1 MSKYRSTWHL
11 LPEQTYAFDYGFT
24 LSMPSYKVTGDGDS
38 FKEYEGTIKA
48 TGKDAKEAKEKAEKE
63 LQKRID
69 AAEKSTKGSL
79 EDPFNSILDQGRAVS
94 EGLEEFTLVHTVR
107 YLDPKNG
114 KRFAAPYKTKEKA
127 QEKMAQLKRDG
138 VKEIEITKDI
148 LRGKFKED
156 LDENLRYSV
165 KFSMKKGGEIKNAFY
180 NDKEAAEKFKN
191 DIIKKGGKAI
201 MTTEADL
208 TKGQIKK
215 VHKMADKLPKDDFKD
230 RYGKDGDSVRYAT
243 ATNMVK
249 KKEGITEAMNP
260 AQIKKLRD
268 SWAQIKLMSPE
279 KVKSLKNFL
288 DKYSTD
294 TLMQLAQANINF
306 VSNMARSVASRRKVG
321 DMKHA
326 GSMKEDTPN
335 ERIAQL
341 RVRQMAMQDK
351 LRKLDVG
358 DPKDKTPIAITKNDL
373 ENIQMKM
380 DQLKDKARRMNEK
393 KEHPAKMM
401 YEKIAAIKNKAEK
414 TGMPY
419 SILKQVYN
427 RGMAAWKGGHRP
439 GTTPQQWAMARV
451 NSFVTKSSGTW
462 GGADSDLAKKVRS
475 SKKN

>member
-1 MSKYRSTWHL
+1 MTYKYRATWQQEDL
-11 LPEQTYAFDYGFT
+11 MEFA
-24 LSMPSYKVTGDGDS
+24 LS
-38 FKEYEGTIKA
+38 
-48 TGKDAKEAKEKAEKE
+48 
-63 LQKRID
+63 
-69 AAEKSTKGSL
+69 
-79 EDPFNSILDQGRAVS
+79 
-94 EGLEEFTLVHTVR
+94 HTVR
-107 YLDPKNG
+107 YRDPLNK
-114 KRFAAPYKTKEKA
+114 KRFAIPYKDAQKA
-127 QEKMAQLKRDG
+127 ADKMAQLKRDG

-148 LRGKFKED
+148 LRGKFKEAVA
-156 LDENLRYSV
+156 ENLRYSV
-165 KFSMKKGGEIKNAFY
+165 KFSYSKGGKIANAFY
-180 NDKEAAEKFKN
+180 QDKAEAEKFVKSV
-191 DIIKKGGKAI
+191 IAKGGKAI

-215 VHKMADKLPKDDFKD
+215 VHKMADKLPADDFKD
-230 RYGKDGDSVRYAT
+230 RYGDKKGDAVRYAT

-249 KKEGITEAMNP
+249 KKEGITEAMSP
-260 AQIKKLRD
+260 AQIKKLKD
-268 SWAQIKLMSPE
+268 SWSQIKLMSPE
-279 KVKSLKNFL
+279 KVKTLKNFL

-414 TGMPY
+414 SGMPY

-439 GTTPQQWAMARV
+439 GTTPQQWALARV

>member
-1 MSKYRSTWHL
+1 MTYRYRATWL
-11 LPEQTYAFDYGFT
+11 QENLNEFA
-24 LSMPSYKVTGDGDS
+24 LS
-38 FKEYEGTIKA
+38 
-48 TGKDAKEAKEKAEKE
+48 
-63 LQKRID
+63 
-69 AAEKSTKGSL
+69 
-79 EDPFNSILDQGRAVS
+79 
-94 EGLEEFTLVHTVR
+94 HTVR
-107 YLDPKNG
+107 YRDPLNK
-114 KRFAAPYKTKEKA
+114 KRFAIPYKDAKKA
-127 QEKMAQLKRDG
+127 QDKMAQLKRDG

-215 VHKMADKLPKDDFKD
+215 VHKMADELPKQDFKD
-230 RYGKDGDSVRYAT
+230 RYGDKKGDAVRYAT

-249 KKEGITEAMNP
+249 KKEGIKEAMSP
-260 AQIKKLRD
+260 ANINKLRD
-268 SWAQIKLMSPE
+268 SWKDIKLMSPE
-279 KVKSLKNFL
+279 KVKTLKNFL

-414 TGMPY
+414 SGMPY

-439 GTTPQQWAMARV
+439 GTTPQQWALARV

>member
-1 MSKYRSTWHL
+1 MTYRYRATWQQENL
-11 LPEQTYAFDYGFT
+11 NEFA
-24 LSMPSYKVTGDGDS
+24 LS
-38 FKEYEGTIKA
+38 
-48 TGKDAKEAKEKAEKE
+48 
-63 LQKRID
+63 
-69 AAEKSTKGSL
+69 
-79 EDPFNSILDQGRAVS
+79 
-94 EGLEEFTLVHTVR
+94 HTVR
-107 YLDPKNG
+107 YRDPLNK
-114 KRFAAPYKTKEKA
+114 KRFAIPYKDAKKA
-127 QEKMAQLKRDG
+127 QDKMAQLKRDG

-243 ATNMVK
+243 ATNMIK

-260 AQIKKLRD
+260 AQIKKLKD

-279 KVKSLKNFL
+279 KVKTLKNFL

-393 KEHPAKMM
+393 KEHPAKAYMR
-401 YEKIAAIKNKAEK
+401 K
-414 TGMPY
+414 
-419 SILKQVYN
+419 L
-427 RGMAAWKGGHRP
+427 
-439 GTTPQQWAMARV
+439 
-451 NSFVTKSSGTW
+451 
-462 GGADSDLAKKVRS
+462 LL
-475 SKKN
+475 